1 MAGADD
7 SKVSA
12 ESQELSSSSEYYA
25 VVTAERMLHSFLLKY
40 HSHAWNKLD
49 TDFPNYYLTAR
60 LARDGF
66 DPSRIYEWR

>member
-1 MAGADD
+1 MTLK
-7 SKVSA
+7 SRQNPKSCPPV
-12 ESQELSSSSEYYA
+12 LSTVQWLVLSGCFIYFCLS
-25 VVTAERMLHSFLLKY
+25 TIP
-40 HSHAWNKLD
+40 HAWNKLD